1 MLSRFSKIAFIFIF
15 LLALLGGKTAFAQDD
30 ILDQIEAELQA
41 EEEKKKAAEK
51 KFSDAIKNIKDQ
63 FKTVEKFL
71 KIIKP
76 LNYREAIGAVKTFAK
91 P

>member
-1 MLSRFSKIAFIFIF
+1 MAGCTTLLPALFCLF
-15 LLALLGGKTAFAQDD
+15 LRKPKPFDIKTSEDLPDPETLKAK
-30 ILDQIEAELQA
+30 
-41 EEEKKKAAEK
+41 EEKKKEAEK

-71 KIIKP
+71 KILKP
-76 LNYREAIGAVKTFAK
+76 LNYREAIDAVKTFAK

>member
-1 MLSRFSKIAFIFIF
+1 MPDPETLKA
-15 LLALLGGKTAFAQDD
+15 K
-30 ILDQIEAELQA
+30 
-41 EEEKKKAAEK
+41 EEKKKAAEK

-91 P
+91 PWT